1 MFKEKPVEYIDGQ
14 RKELKEYLL
23 GFFTGL
29 NNYNKVVIFA
39 CVITS
44 KDKKEDQRD
53 IFKAFFHHMG
63 GQPET
68 LVTDQDTA
76 TIACIKDMIMR
87 DETEMDIYDSWHYL
101 KSLKL
106 KGYYRYKAHQAIF
119 AMLNAD
125 DEA

>member
-1 MFKEKPVEYIDGQ
+1 
-14 RKELKEYLL
+14 
-23 GFFTGL
+23 
-29 NNYNKVVIFA
+29 
-39 CVITS
+39 
-44 KDKKEDQRD
+44 
-53 IFKAFFHHMG
+53 MG

-76 TIACIKDMIMR
+76 TIACIKDMRMK
-87 DETEMDIYDSWHYL
+87 DETEMDHMYDSWHYL

-106 KGYYRYKAHQAIF
+106 KGYYRKKAHQAIF